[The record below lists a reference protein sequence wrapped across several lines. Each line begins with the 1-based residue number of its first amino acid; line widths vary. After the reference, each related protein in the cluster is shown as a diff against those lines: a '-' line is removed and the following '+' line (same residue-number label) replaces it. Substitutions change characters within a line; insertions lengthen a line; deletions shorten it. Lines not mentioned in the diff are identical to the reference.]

1 MNYLTRFY
9 FQFNN
14 IIKYL
19 NTKIIKLKRNLL
31 FLLFS
36 LFFGFLI
43 GNLFGTL
50 VENIKFIYLGNTL
63 LIIIIILITEF
74 INFFSYNN
82 KNSLH
87 IFKLYTFLNTFKIG
101 ILLGFFIDSY
111 KVGS

>member
-9 FQFNN
+9 FYFNN

-19 NTKIIKLKRNLL
+19 NQKIFKLKKNFLLLL
-31 FLLFS
+31 FF
-36 LFFGFLI
+36 LFFGFLT

-50 VENIKFIYLGNTL
+50 IENIKFIYLGNTL
-63 LIIIIILITEF
+63 LIIIIILMNEF
-74 INFFSYNN
+74 INFFTYNT
-82 KNSLH
+82 KNSLNL
-87 IFKLYTFLNTFKIG
+87 FKLYSFLNAFKIG

>member
-14 IIKYL
+14 IIKHL
-19 NTKIIKLKRNLL
+19 NKKIIKLKQNFLLLL
-31 FLLFS
+31 FF
-36 LFFGFLI
+36 LFFGFLT

-50 VENIKFIYLGNTL
+50 IENIKFIYLGNTL
-63 LIIIIILITEF
+63 LIIIIILLTEF

-82 KNSLH
+82 KNSLFL
-87 IFKLYTFLNTFKIG
+87 FKLYMFLNAFKIG